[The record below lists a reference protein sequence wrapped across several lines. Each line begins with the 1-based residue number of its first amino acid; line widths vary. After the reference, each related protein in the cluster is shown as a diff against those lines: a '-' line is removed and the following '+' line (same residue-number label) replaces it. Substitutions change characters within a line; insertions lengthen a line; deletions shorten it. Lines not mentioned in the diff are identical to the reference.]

1 MASSSPFPQVDFC
14 IALLG
19 SGGVGKTSLLKT
31 FLGQTFD
38 EDHLPTVDD
47 YYVHTLLV
55 DGRHF
60 TICFVDTAGSYS
72 FPVMRKLALTMS
84 HGFIVVYAL
93 DDMRSFIEAT
103 SIMDQISE
111 LKGKGLDS
119 VPVVLV
125 GNKLDIDMSNR
136 KVSPQKAHE
145 AFATL
150 CRLEGQYLET
160 SVKTNWRVEKVFSEV
175 IGTLI
180 YKAKANE
187 RQTWKAR
194 LSRRKKRLAKRR
206 KFQETESHGECNL
219 M

>member
-1 MASSSPFPQVDFC
+1 MASSLPFPQVDFC

-93 DDMRSFIEAT
+93 DDLRSFVEAT

-160 SVKTNWRVEKVFSEV
+160 SVKTNWRVEKAFSEV

-180 YKAKANE
+180 YKANVKE
-187 RQTWKAR
+187 RQLGKLDYPEEKKDWQKDGN
-194 LSRRKKRLAKRR
+194 SKRLRITA
-206 KFQETESHGECNL
+206 SVI
-219 M
+219 